1 MPVGS
6 GVSLSIICPWQ
17 RALSPLIEYIFITP
31 AIYQRFSS
39 LLNYNL
45 KTLRLKALQKNKKR
59 ATSPN

>member
-6 GVSLSIICPWQ
+6 GVSLSIKCPWQ
-17 RALSPLIEYIFITP
+17 RALSPLIEYTFITP

-45 KTLRLKALQKNKKR
+45 KILRLKAQ
-59 ATSPN
+59 